1 MKKLK
6 FRLNRTSLSLLY
18 TSFIR
23 PQLEYA
29 SEVWGGCSSVD
40 SDRLEKIQLIAARI
54 VTGLPIFASRE
65 SLYFETGWDTLSCR
79 RQISRL
85 KTMYKFDRNMLPSYI
100 KDIFPEKRS
109 VISNYSTRNT
119 LNYCL
124 PKCRLQLYKSSFIPT
139 VVSEWNALPLDVR
152 QSDSIRIFKGKLTV
166 NSNLVCDKSRP
177 DFYVLGDRYT
187 NIVHTKLRHKFA
199 LNSDLFRCKIID
211 SPLCSCGR
219 LEDTYHYFFTC
230 TKYTTARNDLFNEI
244 FRIENLNIV
253 NTHVLL
259 WGDSSISN
267 TDNKHLFNLVQHYI
281 KASERF

>member
-85 KTMYKFDRNMLPSYI
+85 KTMYKFDRNMLPI
-100 KDIFPEKRS
+100 ATLRNPIFSQK
-109 VISNYSTRNT
+109 NG
-119 LNYCL
+119 
-124 PKCRLQLYKSSFIPT
+124 QLYRII
-139 VVSEWNALPLDVR
+139 LP
-152 QSDSIRIFKGKLTV
+152 
-166 NSNLVCDKSRP
+166 
-177 DFYVLGDRYT
+177 
-187 NIVHTKLRHKFA
+187 
-199 LNSDLFRCKIID
+199 
-211 SPLCSCGR
+211 
-219 LEDTYHYFFTC
+219 
-230 TKYTTARNDLFNEI
+230 EI
-244 FRIENLNIV
+244 
-253 NTHVLL
+253 H
-259 WGDSSISN
+259 
-267 TDNKHLFNLVQHYI
+267 
-281 KASERF
+281 